1 MYIDMVLD
9 PVTDKSIKFPL
20 LCVQIKLVCI
30 ILDDII
36 CAVVLLP

>member
-20 LCVQIKLVCI
+20 LYVQIKLVYI
-30 ILDDII
+30 NLDDIL
-36 CAVVLLP
+36 CAFVL